1 MVFCSTPLGE
11 HGCLPFVRA
20 KCSQSQLTLSLLSRS
35 DTGPIVSQDT
45 KFKVQIYDS
54 AKPKKVPKAVSGEL
68 KGAASAKA
76 ISRMKKESVNCP
88 VVQKEVAFLV
98 CFACPS
104 FLRRVSGVVD
114 CAGGQGP
121 PKEWIIG

>member
-1 MVFCSTPLGE
+1 MS
-11 HGCLPFVRA
+11 A
-20 KCSQSQLTLSLLSRS
+20 
-35 DTGPIVSQDT
+35 DT
-45 KFKVQIYDS
+45 KFKVDIYDS
-54 AKPKKVPKAVSGEL
+54 AKPKRVPKAVSEEL

-76 ISRMKKESVNCP
+76 MSRMKKESINCP
-88 VVQKEVAFLV
+88 VVGKEVAFLV

-121 PKEWIIG
+121 PKEWLLG

>member
-1 MVFCSTPLGE
+1 M
-11 HGCLPFVRA
+11 
-20 KCSQSQLTLSLLSRS
+20 SQE
-35 DTGPIVSQDT
+35 T
-45 KFKVQIYDS
+45 KFKVQIFDS
-54 AKPKKVPKAVSGEL
+54 PKPKKVPKAVSGEL

-88 VVQKEVAFLV
+88 VVNKEVTFLV

-114 CAGGQGP
+114 CAGGNGP
-121 PKEWIIG
+121 PQEWLLG

>member
-1 MVFCSTPLGE
+1 MRGGGPSRAARSGSVAPGSGFYPDLGTA
-11 HGCLPFVRA
+11 CTV
-20 KCSQSQLTLSLLSRS
+20 SS
-35 DTGPIVSQDT
+35 DA
-45 KFKVQIYDS
+45 KFKVNIYPS
-54 AKPKKVPKAVSGEL
+54 PKPKRVPKVVSEEL
-68 KGAASAKA
+68 KGTASAKS
-76 ISRMKKESVNCP
+76 ISRMKKESVACP

-121 PKEWIIG
+121 PQEWLLG

>member
-1 MVFCSTPLGE
+1 MSVE
-11 HGCLPFVRA
+11 
-20 KCSQSQLTLSLLSRS
+20 
-35 DTGPIVSQDT
+35 T
-45 KFKVQIYDS
+45 KFKVDIFPS
-54 AKPKKVPKAVSGEL
+54 PKPKKVPKAVSDEL
-68 KGAASAKA
+68 KGTASAKA

-121 PKEWIIG
+121 PREWLLG

>member
-1 MVFCSTPLGE
+1 M
-11 HGCLPFVRA
+11 
-20 KCSQSQLTLSLLSRS
+20 
-35 DTGPIVSQDT
+35 SQDT
-45 KFKVQIYDS
+45 KFKVNIYPS
-54 AKPKKVPKAVSGEL
+54 PKPKKVPKAVSEQL

-76 ISRMKKESVNCP
+76 ISRMKKESVDCP
-88 VVQKEVAFLV
+88 VVKKEVAFLV

-121 PKEWIIG
+121 PLEWLLG

>member
-1 MVFCSTPLGE
+1 MS
-11 HGCLPFVRA
+11 A
-20 KCSQSQLTLSLLSRS
+20 
-35 DTGPIVSQDT
+35 DT
-45 KFKVQIYDS
+45 KFKVDIYDS
-54 AKPKKVPKAVSGEL
+54 AKPKRVPKAVSEEL

-76 ISRMKKESVNCP
+76 MSRMKKESINCP
-88 VVQKEVAFLV
+88 VVGKEVAFLV

-121 PKEWIIG
+121 PKEWRLG

>member
-1 MVFCSTPLGE
+1 M
-11 HGCLPFVRA
+11 
-20 KCSQSQLTLSLLSRS
+20 SQE
-35 DTGPIVSQDT
+35 T
-45 KFKVQIYDS
+45 KFKVDVFPAS
-54 AKPKKVPKAVSGEL
+54 KPKKVPKVVSEEL
-68 KGAASAKA
+68 KGGASPKA

-104 FLRRVSGVVD
+104 FLRRVTGVVD

-121 PKEWIIG
+121 PKEWLLG

>member
-1 MVFCSTPLGE
+1 MS
-11 HGCLPFVRA
+11 A
-20 KCSQSQLTLSLLSRS
+20 DAQ
-35 DTGPIVSQDT
+35 
-45 KFKVQIYDS
+45 FKVKIYDS
-54 AKPKKVPKAVSGEL
+54 AKPKKVPKAVSDEL

-88 VVQKEVAFLV
+88 VVGREVAFLV

-121 PKEWIIG
+121 PKEWLLG